1 MHLFTHAHASPS
13 IDGEPLAQDPVMV
26 DVDIVAGSSFS
37 KLELLFQSHETNV
50 DAAKCSKSACPACH
64 ASGCFTRKDTRRR
77 KLRYVRQHPVT
88 SILHVAKIAKRT
100 RSPTTATQIESS
112 PANQSGNLQLRTTVR
127 NFSTCTIEIEFAY
140 VL

>member
-1 MHLFTHAHASPS
+1 
-13 IDGEPLAQDPVMV
+13 MV

-88 SILHVAKIAKRT
+88 SILHVAKIVIRLVRWKCIFCKYTFTDYPDFRT
-100 RSPTTATQIESS
+100 P
-112 PANQSGNLQLRTTVR
+112 L
-127 NFSTCTIEIEFAY
+127 
-140 VL
+140 